1 MTARPLPQLTGLAA
15 RFYAFC
21 KARELRFQR
30 CAGCGAW
37 RHVPRERCGEC
48 GSAQFAWERSS
59 GRGRLFTWVVAN
71 RSMHPAFPSDPP
83 VAPAVVE
90 TEEGVRLVTE
100 ISGSSPSELRIGMP
114 VEVVFEDVSDD
125 VTLPKFRRLGDG

>member
-1 MTARPLPQLTGLAA
+1 VSARPLPQLAGLAGQ
-15 RFYAFC
+15 FYGFC
-21 KARELRFQR
+21 KSRELRFQR
-30 CAGCGAW
+30 CTGCSAW

-48 GSAQFAWERSS
+48 GSAQFTWERSS
-59 GRGRLFTWVVAN
+59 GRGRLYTWVVAS

-90 TEEGVRLVTE
+90 TDEGVRLVTE
-100 ISGSSPSELRIGMP
+100 IAGSAPSELRIGMP
-114 VEVVFEDVSDD
+114 VEVVFEDVSDE